1 MRLGEVVDMKN
12 EFPAGLH
19 LRRVD
24 NQISRRMALE
34 TRKRGIDDITG
45 SNGWILGFLKQNEQ
59 REVFQKDVEAEFM
72 LARSTV
78 TAVIK
83 LMEQKG
89 YIRRESVAYDGRL
102 KRLLLTEKGAQA
114 QQQMGSVIAD
124 VEAQLVAGISEEE
137 LAVFHEVLR
146 KIGKNAEA

>member
-1 MRLGEVVDMKN
+1 MK
-12 EFPAGLH
+12 EDIPAGMHLH
-19 LRRVD
+19 RVN
-24 NQISRRMALE
+24 NQISRRLGLE

-45 SNGWILGFLKQNEQ
+45 SNGWILEFLKRNEQ
-59 REVFQKDVEAEFM
+59 REIFQKDVEAEFM

-114 QQQMGSVIAD
+114 QRQMGSVIAD
-124 VEAQLVAGISEEE
+124 VEQQLVAGIPEEE
-137 LAVFHEVLR
+137 LAVFHAVLR
-146 KIGKNAEA
+146 KIGKNVEC